1 VDVGTTEAAK
11 KGRLKVEFL
20 ENGAGAEAPL
30 SHFQQL
36 AARLKSCP
44 DTKPVKATVGASFSA
59 ACTAGLP
66 PHRPPRGCPPVGGD
80 PGSPTPPTK
89 TCRRG
94 PRVSHPT
101 DEDLSAGTPVLHP
114 TDEDLSAGTPV
125 LPPHRRRPV
134 GGDPGSPTPPTKTC
148 RRGPRFSTPPTKTC
162 RRGPRFGDGA
172 TRRRNCDGCFHA

>member
-94 PRVSHPT
+94 PRFSTPPTKTCRRGPRFSHP
-101 DEDLSAGTPVLHP
+101 P
-114 TDEDLSAGTPV
+114 TKTC
-125 LPPHRRRPV
+125 RRGPRF
-134 GGDPGSPTPPTKTC
+134 STPPTKTC

>member
-1 VDVGTTEAAK
+1 MDVGTTEAAK

-80 PGSPTPPTK
+80 PGSP
-89 TCRRG
+89 
-94 PRVSHPT
+94 
-101 DEDLSAGTPVLHP
+101 
-114 TDEDLSAGTPV
+114 
-125 LPPHRRRPV
+125 PHRRRPV
-134 GGDPGSPTPPTKTC
+134 GGDPGLETALLAEETAMVVFTHSCWRWIDGGRALLRCGPRNHLRARRRADPETGRGQC
-148 RRGPRFSTPPTKTC
+148 AMRLRGGGRLSRMRRGRAL
-162 RRGPRFGDGA
+162 R
-172 TRRRNCDGCFHA
+172 H